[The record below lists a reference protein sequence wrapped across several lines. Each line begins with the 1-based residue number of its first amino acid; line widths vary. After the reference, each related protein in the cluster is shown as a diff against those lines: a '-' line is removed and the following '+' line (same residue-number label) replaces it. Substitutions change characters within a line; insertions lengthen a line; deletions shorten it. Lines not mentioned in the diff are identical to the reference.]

1 MSNEELNKRI
11 EELEKFVE
19 NMQAS
24 FSLPL
29 DVDRALVGR
38 SFVKGLKKSTKAA
51 DSEDITINES
61 GSGVKTVLDNP
72 NGYLEVSIDGVMYYI
87 PYFAT

>member
-1 MSNEELNKRI
+1 MTPEQETKLNELYTFMK
-11 EELEKFVE
+11 
-19 NMQAS
+19 NMKAS

-51 DSEDITINES
+51 NSEDITVNE
-61 GSGVKTVLDNP
+61 GGAAVHTVLDNP
-72 NGYLEVSIDGVMYYI
+72 NGYLEVSIDGVVYYL
-87 PYFAT
+87 PYFT